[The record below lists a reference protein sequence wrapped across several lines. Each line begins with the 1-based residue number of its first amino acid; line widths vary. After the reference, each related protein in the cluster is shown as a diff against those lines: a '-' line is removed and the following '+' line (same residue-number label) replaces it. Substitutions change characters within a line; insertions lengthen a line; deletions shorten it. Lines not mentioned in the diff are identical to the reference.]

1 MNSSNQNTTF
11 YLKFAALLTII
22 KWKTVV
28 LTALAQY
35 IAFLFAFNNKGN
47 IAHSLAEYKVHLII
61 VATALFLAAG
71 NILNNFYDAERDLVN
86 RPKKAR
92 FQHLVSKAFTL
103 RLYVLLNTLGT
114 LVAFFASWRIGLFFV
129 VFGFALWFY
138 SHKLSK
144 QVFVGEFAASLLAVT
159 AFFSLILYYHTISF
173 LALVYGYSLF
183 MVLFSREVH
192 KAIKSMKGDI
202 VFGYKSIATTI
213 GIVPSIRLFQVLILV
228 SIISDIFLI
237 YMMGKVEIIGLL
249 ILISLL
255 KLITVGIVAKDVV
268 GRKKWAKRML
278 QLIIAVY
285 ILGIAWL

>member
-1 MNSSNQNTTF
+1 
-11 YLKFAALLTII
+11 
-22 KWKTVV
+22 
-28 LTALAQY
+28 
-35 IAFLFAFNNKGN
+35 
-47 IAHSLAEYKVHLII
+47 
-61 VATALFLAAG
+61 
-71 NILNNFYDAERDLVN
+71 
-86 RPKKAR
+86 
-92 FQHLVSKAFTL
+92 
-103 RLYVLLNTLGT
+103 
-114 LVAFFASWRIGLFFV
+114 VAFFASWRIGLFFV
-129 VFGFALWFY
+129 LFGIALWFY

-144 QVFVGEFAASLLAVT
+144 QVFIGEFAASLLAVT

-173 LALVYGYSLF
+173 LALLYGYSLF

-228 SIISDIFLI
+228 SIISDTFLI
-237 YMMGKVEIIGLL
+237 YMMGKAEIIGLL

-268 GRKKWAKRML
+268 GRKKWAKRLL
-278 QLIIAVY
+278 QLIIAIY